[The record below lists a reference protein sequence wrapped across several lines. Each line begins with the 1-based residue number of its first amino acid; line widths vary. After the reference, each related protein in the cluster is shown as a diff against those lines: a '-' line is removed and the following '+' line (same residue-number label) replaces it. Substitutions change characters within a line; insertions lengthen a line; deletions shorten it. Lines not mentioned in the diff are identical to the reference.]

1 MRLPTQANTTPLA
14 ALALA
19 CSLLLNAVPACALS
33 SVPVPPAA
41 STLPAR
47 VTSVE
52 GITEYRLPNGLRI
65 LLAPDAAQPVTTVN
79 VTYLVGSRHENYGET
94 GMAHLLEHLLFKGT
108 PAYPGDTIPREFA
121 RRGMQFNGTTAQ
133 DRTNYFATFAASE
146 DNLDW
151 ILRMEADRMVHS
163 FIARSSLDSEM
174 TVVRNELEMG
184 QNNPNS
190 VLLQQVVAAAYQWHN
205 YGHAPIG
212 ARSDVEQVGIE
223 RLQAFYRRYYQ
234 PDNAV
239 LVITGKFDRDA
250 TLERV
255 ARYFGAVP
263 RPARALPAE
272 HTVEPPQEGPR
283 EVTLN
288 RTGDVPAVMAHY
300 HIAPGAH
307 ADTAA
312 MALLA
317 DILTSAPGGRLY
329 RALVESGKASAQG
342 GILRALKDPGSAIF
356 VAVAGKDKPLAP
368 AREALLAE
376 LEGFAARPVT
386 ADELERA
393 RTRLLNAYE
402 ETLNDPAAYGLAL
415 SEAIAKGDWRL
426 FLIGRDRIAQAS
438 LEDVQRVALR
448 YLQPA
453 NRTLGQFVPTAQPQ
467 RTTIPAPLG
476 QAEIAAMVD
485 GYQGKPAAAPIAAFD
500 PSPANIEAGTLRPTL
515 ANGMQL
521 SLLPK
526 PTRGGS
532 VSGVLYLRMGDTA
545 SLQGLDAAGGLTAA
559 MLVRGAGALDF
570 RQVADRLEALKAGV
584 SISGDAERVTVRF
597 QTRRAYLPDLLAL
610 LRDVLRAPQFPASE
624 LETLRSRAIAG
635 LEGQLTEPGA
645 LARNALA
652 RHGDPY
658 PAGDPRHTDTLEER
672 IAALRRVRV
681 EDLKDF
687 HTRFYGSSHAQL
699 ALVGDFDPAAT
710 KEQLATLFGDWSA
723 PAPFTRV
730 PRPYLDIAPAAIVL
744 RTPDKASAVYV
755 ANLPVKLTTEDADY
769 PLLLIANR
777 VFGGAS
783 LKSRLADRLR
793 QRDGISYAVASMLR
807 IGSLDD
813 AGSFALQAQYAP
825 QNLDKLRRAV
835 DEELARLVKDGIT
848 EEELAEARNGLL
860 QEAAVG
866 RSDDGA
872 LAANLA
878 NQRYLGRTMLVTA
891 EREEKIRQ
899 ASVAAVNAALRAH
912 LDPARLTQVYA
923 GDFPATAEAPA
934 RP

>member
-1 MRLPTQANTTPLA
+1 VA
-14 ALALA
+14 ALSPVA
-19 CSLLLNAVPACALS
+19 
-33 SVPVPPAA
+33 VPPAA
-41 STLPAR
+41 SALPAK

-65 LLAPDAAQPVTTVN
+65 LLVPDGAQPITTVN

-108 PAYPGDTIPREFA
+108 PALPGDTIPREFA

-151 ILRMEADRMVHS
+151 VLKMEADRMVNS
-163 FIARSSLDSEM
+163 FIARSALDSEM

-184 QNNPNS
+184 QNNPRG

-212 ARSDVEQVGIE
+212 ARSDVEGVGID

-239 LVITGKFDRDA
+239 LVVTGKFDQAA
-250 TLERV
+250 TLERI

-263 RPARALPAE
+263 RPARVLPAE
-272 HTVEPPQEGPR
+272 HTVEPPQEGAR

-288 RTGDVPAVMAHY
+288 RAGDVPAVMAHY

-312 MALLA
+312 MALLT

-329 RALVESGKASAQG
+329 QSLVESGKASAQG
-342 GILRALKDPGSAIF
+342 AVLRALKDPGSVIF
-356 VAVAGKDKPLAP
+356 VAMAGKDKPLAP
-368 AREALLAE
+368 VREALLAE
-376 LEGFAARPVT
+376 VEGLATRPVT
-386 ADELERA
+386 AAELERA

-402 ETLNDPAAYGLAL
+402 DTLNDPSAYGLAL

-426 FLIGRDRIAQAS
+426 FLIGRDRIANAT
-438 LEDVQRVALR
+438 LEDVQRVALN
-448 YLQPA
+448 YLRPA
-453 NRTLGQFVPTAQPQ
+453 NRTLGQFVPTEQAQ
-467 RTTIPAPLG
+467 RIAIPAPLSTRDVS
-476 QAEIAAMVD
+476 AMVD
-485 GYQGKPAAAPIAAFD
+485 GYQGKPAAAPVAAFD
-500 PSPANIEAGTLRPTL
+500 PTPAKIEAATIRHTLG
-515 ANGMQL
+515 NGMKL

-526 PTRGGS
+526 PTRGGN
-532 VSGVLYLRMGDTA
+532 VTGVLYLRMGDIA
-545 SLQGLDAAGGLTAA
+545 SLNGLDAVGGMTAS
-559 MLVRGAGALDF
+559 MLMRGAGSHDF
-570 RQVADRLEALKAGV
+570 REIADRLEALKATAA
-584 SISGDAERVTVRF
+584 ISGDAERVTVRF
-597 QTRRAYLPDLLAL
+597 QTRRAHLPELLAL
-610 LRDVLRAPQFPASE
+610 LREVLREPRFPASE
-624 LETLRSRAIAG
+624 LETLRNRAVAG
-635 LEGQLTEPGA
+635 LESQLTEPGT
-645 LARNALA
+645 LARTALA
-652 RHGDPY
+652 RHGNPY
-658 PAGDPRHTDTLEER
+658 PSGDPRHTDTIEER

-681 EDLKDF
+681 DDLKAF
-687 HTRFYGSSHAQL
+687 HARFYGSSQAEL

-710 KEQLATLFGDWSA
+710 QDQLAALFGDWTA
-723 PAPFTRV
+723 PAPFARV
-730 PRPYLDIAPAAIVL
+730 ERPYFDIKPASIVL

-755 ANLPVKLTTEDADY
+755 ASLPLKLTTDDADF
-769 PLLLIANR
+769 PLLLLANR
-777 VFGGAS
+777 VFGGGS

-793 QRDGISYAVASMLR
+793 QRDGISYSAASMLR
-807 IGSLDD
+807 VGSLDD
-813 AGSFALQAQYAP
+813 AGSFALQALYAP

-835 DEELARLVKDGIT
+835 SEELARLVRDGIS
-848 EEELAEARNGLL
+848 EEELAQAKSGLL

-878 NQRYLGRTMLVTA
+878 NQLYLGRTMLVTA

-899 ASVAAVNAALRAH
+899 ASRDAVNAALRAH
-912 LDPARLTQVYA
+912 LDLTRLTQVYA
-923 GDFPATAEAPA
+923 GDFPASAEALAQGRAEHP
-934 RP
+934 